1 MIRALTLSSAALL
14 LQGTVLD
21 SDPNS
26 NLFSRMLPIF
36 DKEEEESIIDHKK
49 PILGGETE
57 FTLEEAT
64 QRVQKLVDE
73 GVLGK
78 DESAKLLNS
87 LHYAERVRQ
96 IASLMDGAKS
106 ALSK

>member
-1 MIRALTLSSAALL
+1 MRSVILSLLTFSSHA
-14 LQGTVLD
+14 TVLD
-21 SDPNS
+21 SDPNT

-36 DKEEEESIIDHKK
+36 EKEEEESIIGGMK

-64 QRVQKLVDE
+64 NRVQKLVGK

-78 DESAKLLNS
+78 DEGAKLLNS
-87 LHYAERVRQ
+87 LNYAERLRQ
-96 IASLMDGAKS
+96 IASLMDGAKAS
-106 ALSK
+106 H